1 MVGGIITIWR
11 GCEHGWRPQQPIAA
25 APATADPNNLTPAP
39 AVEPGIGIG
48 TYNADSTPGSGCTA
62 GWLVHGADGQAGL
75 LTAGHCFHGGGA
87 TYLNTTQ
94 GFVGIGRFIHHV
106 YDGDGGDDADMAELG
121 ISNYP
126 GAPSVDT
133 DTRIIGI
140 RPVVAPVDDA
150 RLANGQELCH
160 YGAASGPPNH
170 GPECGRIVDVTAS
183 KVRFLAESEPGD
195 SGDPVY
201 YRNADGTATPVGI
214 LIGSAYSDHGTV
226 AELIGPWLQRWN
238 LTVDTTTPPG
248 GRSPVGFQRPR

>member
-1 MVGGIITIWR
+1 MDGGRSSDRLLRRTR
-11 GCEHGWRPQQPIAA
+11 CCPRHRRPEQS
-25 APATADPNNLTPAP
+25 DPCP

-140 RPVVAPVDDA
+140 RPVVAPSTMRGWPTA
-150 RLANGQELCH
+150 RSCATT
-160 YGAASGPPNH
+160 
-170 GPECGRIVDVTAS
+170 GR
-183 KVRFLAESEPGD
+183 
-195 SGDPVY
+195 
-201 YRNADGTATPVGI
+201 PVGHPTTDQNAVA
-214 LIGSAYSDHGTV
+214 LSTLRRAKCDSSQKASPATLATRSTTAMPTAPPHRSASLS
-226 AELIGPWLQRWN
+226 AA
-238 LTVDTTTPPG
+238 LTVTTAP
-248 GRSPVGFQRPR
+248 SLS